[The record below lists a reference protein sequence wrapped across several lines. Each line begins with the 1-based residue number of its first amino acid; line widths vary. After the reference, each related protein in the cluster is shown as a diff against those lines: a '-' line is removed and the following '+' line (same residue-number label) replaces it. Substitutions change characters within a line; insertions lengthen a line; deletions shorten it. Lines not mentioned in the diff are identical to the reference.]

1 MKKIIKLITLTAIVV
16 SLLSCAT
23 TKTETKNVAYAG
35 MYDQKPVSV
44 LIMPPINKTTSIEAK
59 EYFYS
64 TLKSPVAEKGYYVIP
79 PFISM
84 EILKRE
90 SAYDAERFL
99 EAPLKKFGELYG
111 ADVALF
117 TIIHSWDKN
126 ALTADVTVGVEY
138 IVRSIKT
145 GETLY
150 HRKGTIVYDTSI
162 KVNAGGIFGL
172 LASVAASAVSTAVTD
187 YVPVARAC
195 NSYTLEDLPAGKYNP
210 KFDKDGEEPAGVN
223 NFTATIDK

>member
-1 MKKIIKLITLTAIVV
+1 MKKALKLVCLMAIVV

-23 TKTETKNVAYAG
+23 VKTEKKNVAYAG
-35 MYDQKPVSV
+35 MYDEKPVSV

-64 TLKSPVAEKGYYVIP
+64 TLTSPVAERGFYVVP

-90 SAYDAERFL
+90 SAYDAEMFL
-99 EAPLKKFGELYG
+99 EASLKKFGEMYG

-117 TIIHSWDKN
+117 TIIHSWDKS
-126 ALTADVTVGVEY
+126 ALTSDVTVGVEY

-145 GETLY
+145 GEILY
-150 HRKGTIVYDTSI
+150 QRKGSIVYDTSI
-162 KVNAGGIFGL
+162 KINTGGIFGI

-187 YVPVARAC
+187 YVPVSRSC
-195 NSYTLEDLPAGKYNP
+195 NTYTLADLPAGKYSP

-223 NFTATIDK
+223 DFTVTLGK